1 MVVPFTEEL
10 TVMPVAFPKTY
21 ILPGQ
26 PNFKDAEECEYLFQ
40 SSGVK
45 PICHHSVLPGM
56 EANLLHGTIHK
67 LCRS

>member
-26 PNFKDAEECEYLFQ
+26 PNFKDTETFSE
-40 SSGVK
+40 SPGVK
-45 PICHHSVLPGM
+45 PICHHSVHPDV

-67 LCRS
+67 FCRC